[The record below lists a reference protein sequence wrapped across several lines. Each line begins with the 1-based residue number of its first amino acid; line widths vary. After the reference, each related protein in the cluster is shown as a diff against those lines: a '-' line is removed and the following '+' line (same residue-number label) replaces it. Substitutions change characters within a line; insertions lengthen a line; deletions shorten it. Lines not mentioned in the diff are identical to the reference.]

1 MEIFN
6 PFSLSGKTILVT
18 GASSGIG
25 RGISVA
31 LSKMG
36 SDVIISGRNK
46 AKLDV
51 TLSEMAEGNHSIV
64 TADLTNAV
72 DISALADLVTPLNGI
87 VHCAGI
93 GHRMPAKMISE
104 NDIDTVMKAN
114 FNSAVLLQA
123 ALLTKKKVKKDSSI
137 VFIASKAA
145 DFPSPG
151 NAIYG
156 ASKGAMISYARCL
169 ALELAPRC
177 IRVNCICPAMVWT
190 DLILQNEVTEEQLRE
205 SEKNYPLKRYGKPED
220 VANLAIYLLS
230 DASSWMTGSC
240 IDLTGGG
247 VIVYESSI
255 YKGYCILPARAGSNQ
270 RGTCK
275 GVP

>member
-1 MEIFN
+1 MEVFN

-25 RGISVA
+25 RGIAVA

-46 AKLDV
+46 SKLDV
-51 TLSEMAEGNHSIV
+51 ALSEMAEGNHLIV
-64 TADLTNAV
+64 AADLTKAE
-72 DISALADLVTPLNGI
+72 DITALSDSVTPLDGI

-114 FNSAVLLQA
+114 FDSAVLLQA

-151 NAIYG
+151 NAIYS

-169 ALELAPRC
+169 ALELAPRG

-205 SEKNYPLKRYGKPED
+205 SEKSYPLKRYGKPED

-230 DASSWMTGSC
+230 DASTWMTGSC

-247 VIVYESSI
+247 NS
-255 YKGYCILPARAGSNQ
+255 L
-270 RGTCK
+270 
-275 GVP
+275 

>member
-1 MEIFN
+1 MEVFN

-18 GASSGIG
+18 GASSVIG
-25 RGISVA
+25 RGMAVA

-36 SDVIISGRNK
+36 GDVIISGRNR

-51 TLSEMAEGNHSIV
+51 TLSEMGEGNHSIV
-64 TADLTNAV
+64 TADLTNAI
-72 DISALADLVTPLNGI
+72 DISALADAVTPLDGI

-137 VFIASKAA
+137 IFIASKAA

-151 NAIYG
+151 NAIYS

-169 ALELAPRC
+169 ALELAPRG
-177 IRVNCICPAMVWT
+177 IRVNCICPAMIWT
-190 DLILQNEVTEEQLRE
+190 DLILQNEVTAEQLRE
-205 SEKNYPLKRYGKPED
+205 SEKSYPLKRYGKPED

-240 IDLTGGG
+240 VDLTVGGN
-247 VIVYESSI
+247 S
-255 YKGYCILPARAGSNQ
+255 L
-270 RGTCK
+270 
-275 GVP
+275 